1 MDDVWREEKSPARTS
16 ARRCD
21 GAQTKNLVH
30 GSFRTAQT
38 WKKNLENLSSCETK
52 FLSLT
57 FFVPPTA
64 RAHPDQ
70 EALHRFASWA
80 RW

>member
-1 MDDVWREEKSPARTS
+1 MEGGKETRENS

-21 GAQTKNLVH
+21 GAQTKNL
-30 GSFRTAQT
+30 
-38 WKKNLENLSSCETK
+38 ENLSSCETK
-52 FLSLT
+52 ILSLT
-57 FFVPPTA
+57 TYVPPTA

-70 EALHRFASWA
+70 EALHRFASRA